1 MLVYQSITPLKSK
14 IDTQNSHHFGYLCSF
29 SGTYGFLWDSLVPF
43 SLVSLGWDFPH
54 SSQKCIAGKM
64 FADLGYCPIYHPL
77 PLLTCSSWL
86 WMAAD
91 RGCCKL
97 CWFLAPIPIRPD
109 ADAAKRWDCRSPEP
123 VSPGAH
129 IASFQSYLSK
139 CGACRARG
147 GGDRKWI
154 FWFTTRTRSLW
165 RLYLFW
171 LGFYPT
177 PAICAA
183 LHDSIGWHRNV
194 FHPKCHCWPPTPSS
208 HKCGSWPHSQ
218 HRMLSPSGAWRWAW
232 NVVNGCK
239 MM

>member
-1 MLVYQSITPLKSK
+1 MFV
-14 IDTQNSHHFGYLCSF
+14 FGNVWIAIRFISSL
-29 SGTYGFLWDSLVPF
+29 FLDF
-43 SLVSLGWDFPH
+43 LGRDFPH
-54 SSQKCIAGKM
+54 SSQKCIAGKV

-97 CWFLAPIPIRPD
+97 CWFFAPIPIRPD

-129 IASFQSYLSK
+129 IARFQSYLQSERRRRSK
-139 CGACRARG
+139 VNLLIHNKNKVAMATVFILVGILPHSCHMCCFARQY
-147 GGDRKWI
+147 WVAPEC
-154 FWFTTRTRSLW
+154 FS
-165 RLYLFW
+165 
-171 LGFYPT
+171 
-177 PAICAA
+177 
-183 LHDSIGWHRNV
+183 S
-194 FHPKCHCWPPTPSS
+194 KCHCWPPTPSS

-218 HRMLSPSGAWRWAW
+218 HCMLSPSGAWRWAW